1 MLKQIFRTT
10 LPNDTLF
17 NLLDQISLKT
27 DNYYL
32 IDINA
37 YKKMIFHNLH
47 TEFLTQLVEYYH
59 LSKQFYITR
68 KITYNSFVNIVR
80 QICKN
85 NSLMFSSQIKYNK
98 SKYNINYLI
107 YYKTI

>member
-10 LPNDTLF
+10 LPNDSLF

-27 DNYYL
+27 DKYYL

-47 TEFLTQLVEYYH
+47 IDFLTQLMEYYH
-59 LSKQFYITR
+59 VSKQFYITR
-68 KITYNSFVNIVR
+68 KISYNSFVNIVR

-85 NSLMFSSQIKYNK
+85 NSLMFTSQIKYNK

-107 YYKTI
+107 YYNNL

>member
-10 LPNDTLF
+10 LPNDSLF

-27 DNYYL
+27 DKYYL

-47 TEFLTQLVEYYH
+47 TDFLTQLMEYYH
-59 LSKQFYITR
+59 VSKQFYITR
-68 KITYNSFVNIVR
+68 KISYNSFVNIVR

-85 NSLMFSSQIKYNK
+85 NSLMFTSQIKYNK

-107 YYKTI
+107 YYNNL

>member
-10 LPNDTLF
+10 LPNDSLF

-27 DNYYL
+27 DKYYL

-47 TEFLTQLVEYYH
+47 IDFLTQLMEYYH
-59 LSKQFYITR
+59 VSKQFYITR
-68 KITYNSFVNIVR
+68 KISYNSFVNIVR

-85 NSLMFSSQIKYNK
+85 NSLMFTSQIKYNK

-107 YYKTI
+107 YYNDL